1 MDDMSKPA
9 PGFQAHPDYQVQIE
23 PSTAHVQARVGATI
37 IADSHAALKLTETRH
52 RPVWYLPLADVD
64 QALLTRTEKS
74 TYCPFKGHASYW
86 TITTPQMQ
94 LNDVVWG
101 YETPFDECR
110 PLAGHVAFY
119 TDRVTLLVD
128 GEPLD

>member
-1 MDDMSKPA
+1 
-9 PGFQAHPDYQVQIE
+9 
-23 PSTAHVQARVGATI
+23 
-37 IADSHAALKLTETRH
+37 
-52 RPVWYLPLADVD
+52 
-64 QALLTRTEKS
+64 
-74 TYCPFKGHASYW
+74 
-86 TITTPQMQ
+86 
-94 LNDVVWG
+94 VVWG